1 MAAPQLTWT
10 NIVITVAAIATI
22 SSLGASVI
30 QYQLSGLDQKI
41 TKVDHDAVERDKEAK
56 HDREIKDF
64 AIEKKFDTLNEEL
77 LRRAELFL
85 TTKEFAEFKARII
98 DRTAVSESRLNV
110 IEQTRPTAE
119 TLKAISNNAETRL
132 DRLEERVRALENAPR
147 APALVPGK

>member
-10 NIVITVAAIATI
+10 NIIITVAAIATI

-41 TKVDHDAVERDKEAK
+41 LKVDRDGVDRDKEAK
-56 HDREIKDF
+56 HDREIKDRGF
-64 AIEKKFDTLNEEL
+64 EKKFDMLDAEL
-77 LRRAELFL
+77 RHRSELFL
-85 TTKEFAEFKARII
+85 TTKEFVEFKARIL
-98 DRTAVSESRLNV
+98 DRTGVTETRLNV